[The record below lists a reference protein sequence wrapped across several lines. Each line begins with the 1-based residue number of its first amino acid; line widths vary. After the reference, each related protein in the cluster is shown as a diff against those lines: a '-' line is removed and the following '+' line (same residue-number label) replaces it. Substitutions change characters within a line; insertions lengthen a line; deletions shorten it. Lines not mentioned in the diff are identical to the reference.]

1 MTELEQLMAQRREI
15 DKRIKELRC
24 PKIEVDGACLKRKSY
39 QGKPADIWVVTAEEI
54 GGAGFSKELIIGTT
68 KEDVLESLDILIQ
81 TLCDLRTKAREEP
94 R

>member
-39 QGKPADIWVVTAEEI
+39 QGKPLDTWVVTAEEI
-54 GGAGFSKELIIGTT
+54 GGNGYSKELIIADT
-68 KEDVLESLDILIQ
+68 KEDVLECLELLIQ
-81 TLCDLRTKAREEP
+81 TLCDLRTKASEES
-94 R
+94 